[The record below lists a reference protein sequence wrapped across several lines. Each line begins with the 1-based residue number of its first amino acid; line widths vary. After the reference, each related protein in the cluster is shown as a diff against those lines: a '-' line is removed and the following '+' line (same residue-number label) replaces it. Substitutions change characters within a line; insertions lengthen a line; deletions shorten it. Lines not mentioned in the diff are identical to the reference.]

1 MSLADRTPPTES
13 EYANYRKRFSNWGRW
28 GERDELG
35 TLNHITPEARR
46 AAAAL
51 VVEGA
56 SVSLSRP
63 IDTHAGPSNPFPAH
77 HMIAV
82 GDSGGLMDYVG
93 LFVHGFA
100 NTHVDALCHIP
111 TNDGRHY
118 YNGSPVG
125 PSNLPT
131 TRTGTVEHWRD
142 GIVARGV
149 LYDVPRLRGA
159 DYVERGSPVHGWD
172 LVDCAAAQGIEPR
185 AGDAVLVR
193 SGAGR
198 TSRRIR
204 AGTASAAA
212 PACTRRRWN
221 SSSRRMRRCWAG
233 ICSTPRRRIRAFRI
247 RWTSRARCTSITLRF
262 PTWVCRCSTTATSRR
277 WRASARGWSAGSS
290 SW

>member
-1 MSLADRTPPTES
+1 MSLADRTPPTAG

-28 GERDELG
+28 GDRDELG

-51 VVEGA
+51 VAEGK

-77 HMIAV
+77 HLIAV
-82 GDSGGLMDYVG
+82 GDSGGLMDYLG
-93 LFVHGFA
+93 LFVHGYA
-100 NTHVDALCHIP
+100 NTHLDALCHIP
-111 TNDGRHY
+111 TSDGRHY

-125 PSNLPT
+125 HSNLPT
-131 TRTGTVEHWRD
+131 TRTGTVEHWRN

-172 LVDCAAAQGIEPR
+172 LVDCAAAQGSEPR

-193 SGAGR
+193 AGAGPYFAAHPGAHGV
-198 TSRRIR
+198 T
-204 AGTASAAA
+204 GGPGLHASALEFLFETNAA
-212 PACTRRRWN
+212 LLGWDLLDAATQDQ
-221 SSSRRMRRCWAG
+221 G
-233 ICSTPRRRIRAFRI
+233 IPN
-247 RWTSRARCTSITLRF
+247 
-262 PTWVCRCSTTATSRR
+262 PM
-277 WRASARGWSAGSS
+277 
-290 SW
+290 